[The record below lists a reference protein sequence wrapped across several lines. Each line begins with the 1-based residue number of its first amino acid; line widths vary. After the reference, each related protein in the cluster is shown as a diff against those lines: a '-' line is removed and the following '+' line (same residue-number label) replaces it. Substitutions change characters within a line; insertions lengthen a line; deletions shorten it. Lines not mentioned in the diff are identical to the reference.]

1 MPGYA
6 LPNAPG
12 TTIRGERRRLALEDR
27 CAADP
32 RWKRDRPSFTS
43 QECPHRDQDLSRAFT
58 RGHSTRSHR
67 DEERAFSA
75 ICWRYGNSISS
86 RLYPQSLS
94 SLASRETGGEV
105 SQRAGRGARLP
116 HRVAPVLEPMNRCG
130 YSFRQNLRKVQLEG
144 SKPEL
149 KRMDGW
155 MDKWMDG

>member
-1 MPGYA
+1 MPFPMPQA
-6 LPNAPG
+6 Q
-12 TTIRGERRRLALEDR
+12 RSGERDGG
-27 CAADP
+27 
-32 RWKRDRPSFTS
+32 W
-43 QECPHRDQDLSRAFT
+43 LSRTAVRPIPDGRGT
-58 RGHSTRSHR
+58 GPPSRPRNAHTGTKISHGHSPAGHSTRSHR